1 MLRAATGHFA
11 HSDTGRS
18 RRENEDAYFARSPV
32 FVVADG
38 MGGAQAGEVASRVA
52 IEAFERGLGDVGAS
66 SAEQLLA
73 ERVQEAN
80 VRIHEMSQANQERAG
95 MGTTIT
101 AAYVG
106 DHDVAVAHVGDSRAY
121 RLRGTDF
128 QRLTEDHSLVEEMRR
143 RGQLTAQEAD
153 EHPQRSIITRA
164 LGPEPDVLVDTYS
177 WRGEAGDVYLLCSDG
192 LTSMVPELRV
202 AEIVRGAASLR
213 DGGRALIDAAN
224 AAGGRDNITVVLF
237 ALEEI
242 GGPDP
247 ALEQP
252 TRVGV
257 RAPSAEQVR
266 AAVAQA
272 PPPAAGPGTTG
283 DASPPA
289 APPQQPYAATPPPAS
304 GAAPPRPPR
313 PAPPSPHPH
322 DAQPSQPHDASPPP
336 RDAPPRA
343 APPAAAPRRRLRPT
357 APVEPDGGRSAGRRR
372 GRRFGL
378 AFAILVLVVVP
389 LGFGAYVA
397 SQAVYF
403 IGTDPDG
410 FVTMYRGLPYTLPA
424 GVDLYSL
431 NYVSGVPLD
440 SLPAARR
447 RRLVDHTLRSHDDAA
462 DLVRKLERGRLAS

>member
-52 IEAFERGLGDVGAS
+52 IEAFERALGDVGAS

-80 VRIHEMSQANQERAG
+80 VRIHEMSQANQDRAG

-121 RLRGTDF
+121 RLRGADF

-177 WRGEAGDVYLLCSDG
+177 WRGEGGDVYLLCSDG
-192 LTSMVPELRV
+192 LTSMVPEPRV

-237 ALEEI
+237 ALEEV

-257 RAPSAEQVR
+257 TAPSGEQVR

-272 PPPAAGPGTTG
+272 SPLQASQEAPRAVPPPPS
-283 DASPPA
+283 SP
-289 APPQQPYAATPPPAS
+289 
-304 GAAPPRPPR
+304 
-313 PAPPSPHPH
+313 
-322 DAQPSQPHDASPPP
+322 
-336 RDAPPRA
+336 
-343 APPAAAPRRRLRPT
+343 PPAAAPRRRLRPI
-357 APVEPDGGRSAGRRR
+357 APAEPQGGPSAGRRR
-372 GRRFGL
+372 GRRVGI
-378 AFAILVLVVVP
+378 AFAILALVVVP
-389 LGFGAYVA
+389 LGLGGYIA

-403 IGTDPDG
+403 IGTDSDG
-410 FVTMYRGLPYTLPA
+410 FVTMYRGLPYSLPA
-424 GVDLYSL
+424 GLDLFSP

-440 SLPAARR
+440 SLPPARR
-447 RRLVDHTLRSHDDAA
+447 KRLVDHTLRSHDDAA
-462 DLVRKLERGRLAS
+462 DLVRELERGRVAS